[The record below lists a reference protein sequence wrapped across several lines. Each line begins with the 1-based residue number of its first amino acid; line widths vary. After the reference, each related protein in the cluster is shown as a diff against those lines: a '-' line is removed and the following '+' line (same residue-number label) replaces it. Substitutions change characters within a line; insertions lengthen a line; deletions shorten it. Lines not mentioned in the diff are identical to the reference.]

1 MMLDLQTSREK
12 ACHPTSLMDWF
23 ASRSIIF
30 NELLLVNAFANANAA
45 SSPIVL
51 MLRSS
56 FCNAELGLLKT
67 AENAIHPVAVMD
79 SMPVSFK
86 LFNVGMLANVF
97 AKSASSSIPVTT
109 ESNIELIAAV
119 GCEEILDGVLTG
131 HAEVKFF

>member
-30 NELLLVNAFANANAA
+30 NELLLVNAFANATAA

-67 AENAIHPVAVMD
+67 AENMIHPVAVIY

-86 LFNVGMLANVF
+86 FFNVGMLANVF
-97 AKSASSSIPVTT
+97 AKSPAASSSIPVTT
-109 ESNIELIAAV
+109 ESNIELIGAV
-119 GCEEILDGVLTG
+119 G
-131 HAEVKFF
+131 